1 MTNLTP
7 AIVLATIK
15 NDKRIN
21 QAVEWDE
28 PGKAIIWLNE
38 GWTWNALDGN
48 RTVEGFILSGNRWE
62 RCDSFGYFRRRIK
75 YIEPIV

>member
-15 NDKRIN
+15 NDKRID

-28 PGKAIIWLNE
+28 PNKAIIWLNE

-62 RCDSFGYFRRRIK
+62 PADTISYLKQCIK
-75 YIEPIV
+75 NIEPIV

>member
-15 NDKRIN
+15 NDKRID

-28 PGKAIIWLNE
+28 PNKAIICLNE

-62 RCDSFGYFRRRIK
+62 PADTVSYLKQCIK
-75 YIEPIV
+75 HIEPIV